1 MNNQIFWISSYPKSG
16 NTLLRFILIAL
27 FFTDNGKFTFDRSK
41 NITQFD
47 STTVIKRNEKLFGE
61 DMNNLADLKVFYK
74 YLLELQSKDR
84 LGFKE
89 DFIFLK
95 THSGLFEIDGNPFT
109 SANNSRGIIYIV
121 RDPRDVSISWSN
133 HNGISLDESIN
144 FITNDY
150 AYLDWPN
157 IKNGTEILNKN
168 LVPKSFLSSW
178 DKHVISWTSL
188 KWKTPLLVIS
198 YEDLVYNKEII
209 IKKIIRFFEK
219 NYNFKFN
226 NKETK
231 IKNIIKTT
239 DFNEFKKFEE
249 TDNFKERTKYGK
261 FFSTGKKDQ
270 WKNQMNL
277 NQINKVEK
285 RFEKTMKMFNYKLSV
300 EI

>member
-1 MNNQIFWISSYPKSG
+1 MII
-16 NTLLRFILIAL
+16 
-27 FFTDNGKFTFDRSK
+27 
-41 NITQFD
+41 NI
-47 STTVIKRNEKLFGE
+47 I
-61 DMNNLADLKVFYK
+61 
-74 YLLELQSKDR
+74 
-84 LGFKE
+84 
-89 DFIFLK
+89 
-95 THSGLFEIDGNPFT
+95 P
-109 SANNSRGIIYIV
+109 
-121 RDPRDVSISWSN
+121 
-133 HNGISLDESIN
+133 
-144 FITNDY
+144 
-150 AYLDWPN
+150 
-157 IKNGTEILNKN
+157 
-168 LVPKSFLSSW
+168 
-178 DKHVISWTSL
+178 
-188 KWKTPLLVIS
+188 
-198 YEDLVYNKEII
+198 I

-261 FFSTGKKDQ
+261 FFSIGKKDQ